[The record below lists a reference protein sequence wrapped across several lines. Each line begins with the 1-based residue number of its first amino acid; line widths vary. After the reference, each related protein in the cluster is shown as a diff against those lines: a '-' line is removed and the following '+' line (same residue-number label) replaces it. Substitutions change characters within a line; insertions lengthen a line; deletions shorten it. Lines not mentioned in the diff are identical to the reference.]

1 MDKQKQLVVKM
12 ENLEDDYNREKKK
25 LEETM
30 DEVDQE
36 KWTFNRGLEDLS
48 EQMRYLFQN
57 REYDDF
63 QGLQQVDQ
71 MIRSTQDE
79 GEWSVK
85 NVLKKLE
92 DEQEEQYA
100 AYKKQ
105 SSSYEEEI
113 YQLKKESDPTYAR

>member
-1 MDKQKQLVVKM
+1 MDKQKQLESKI

-36 KWTFNRGLEDLS
+36 KWTFNRELEELS

-63 QGLQQVDQ
+63 QGLKQVDQ

-105 SSSYEEEI
+105 SLSYEAEI
-113 YQLKKESDPTYAR
+113 YQLKKESDPTYVR

>member
-1 MDKQKQLVVKM
+1 MDKQKQLVSKI
-12 ENLEDDYNREKKK
+12 ENFEDDYNREKKK

-36 KWTFNRGLEDLS
+36 KWTFNRELEDLS

-71 MIRSTQDE
+71 MIRSTQDD
-79 GEWSVK
+79 GECSVK

-105 SSSYEEEI
+105 SLSYEEEI
-113 YQLKKESDPTYAR
+113 YQLKKESDPTYVR